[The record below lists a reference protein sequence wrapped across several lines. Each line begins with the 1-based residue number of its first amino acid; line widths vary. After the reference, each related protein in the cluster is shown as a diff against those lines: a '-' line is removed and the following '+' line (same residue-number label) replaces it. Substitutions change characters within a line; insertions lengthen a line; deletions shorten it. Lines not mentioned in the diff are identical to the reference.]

1 MYSQA
6 LTYLHQ
12 MLGPET
18 AFRDGQW
25 EAIEAVVDKT
35 QRLLVVQ
42 RTGWGKSLVY
52 FLATRLLRDRGKG
65 PSLLI
70 SPLLALMRNQILMA
84 QKIGVR
90 AATIN
95 SANVSEWQ
103 EVEARLARD
112 EVDILLI
119 SPERLNSE
127 HFLEKTLPAM
137 QNRLGLFVVDE
148 VHCISD
154 WGHDFRPDYQRI
166 VRIVKLLPK
175 SVPVVGV
182 TATANDRVV
191 QDVIAQLGSDLQI
204 IRGPL
209 MREGLRLRNIVLA
222 DQAERLAWLAENLPK
237 FPGSGIIYSLTVA
250 DSNRVARWLQRQGL
264 DVRPYN
270 AEMTNEERIA
280 CEEALLSNQV
290 KALSATVALGM
301 GFDKPDLSFV
311 IHFQRPGN
319 VVAYYQQVG
328 RAGRALK
335 ASVGILLAGRE
346 DDEIQ
351 NYFIET
357 AFPPPEVMETIL
369 TKLQNSSGL
378 TIADLQKNINCSYA
392 TLEKAL
398 KLLVIEGVVAKEKTI
413 YHRTLNPWHANYE
426 RYAAVTQMRRQEL
439 EKMREYVHSKECLMA
454 FLARE
459 LSDPFAHA
467 CGRCSNCSTPSLPD
481 KVVNPQIALNAIR
494 FLQGDH
500 QIILPRK
507 QWPVEMQAGEKR
519 AIPEEWQNREGRA
532 LCIYGDAGW
541 GRLVA
546 QGKYRDH
553 HFSDALVAASAQLIA
568 KDWRPEPF
576 AKFVAAV
583 PSLRTKLVENF
594 AERLAKVLQI
604 PFMPVLAKSKE
615 TRPQKE
621 MANSAQQVANI
632 FSAFSI
638 NGAAP
643 AGPCLLVDDIFD
655 SRWTLTVAGFVLAQH
670 GGGPIYPFALA
681 KAADRRTL
689 D

>member
-6 LTYLHQ
+6 LAYLQH
-12 MLGPET
+12 MLGPEA
-18 AFRDGQW
+18 AFREGQW
-25 EAIEAVVDKT
+25 EAIEAVVNKT

-52 FLATRLLRDRGKG
+52 FLATRLLRNQGKG

-84 QKIGVR
+84 EKIGVR

-95 SANVSEWQ
+95 SANLGDWE
-103 EVEARLARD
+103 EVETRLARD

-127 HFLEKTLPAM
+127 RFLEKVLPAM
-137 QNRLGLFVVDE
+137 QHRLGLFVVDE

-191 QDVIAQLGSDLQI
+191 QDVVSQLGSDLRI

-209 MREGLRLRNIVLA
+209 MREGLRLRNLVLA

-250 DSNRVARWLQRQGL
+250 DSNRVARWLQQQGL

-270 AEMTNEERIA
+270 ADMTNEERIA
-280 CEEALLSNQV
+280 CEEALLNNQV

-351 NYFIET
+351 NYFI
-357 AFPPPEVMETIL
+357 VGD
-369 TKLQNSSGL
+369 SV
-378 TIADLQKNINCSYA
+378 CSA
-392 TLEKAL
+392 SHEDQGNAAA
-398 KLLVIEGVVAKEKTI
+398 EGDGQQ
-413 YHRTLNPWHANYE
+413 R
-426 RYAAVTQMRRQEL
+426 AASDE
-439 EKMREYVHSKECLMA
+439 HHFG
-454 FLARE
+454 FL
-459 LSDPFAHA
+459 H
-467 CGRCSNCSTPSLPD
+467 CWN
-481 KVVNPQIALNAIR
+481 
-494 FLQGDH
+494 
-500 QIILPRK
+500 
-507 QWPVEMQAGEKR
+507 R
-519 AIPEEWQNREGRA
+519 ASRA
-532 LCIYGDAGW
+532 LFV
-541 GRLVA
+541 GR
-546 QGKYRDH
+546 
-553 HFSDALVAASAQLIA
+553 
-568 KDWRPEPF
+568 
-576 AKFVAAV
+576 
-583 PSLRTKLVENF
+583 
-594 AERLAKVLQI
+594 
-604 PFMPVLAKSKE
+604 
-615 TRPQKE
+615 
-621 MANSAQQVANI
+621 
-632 FSAFSI
+632 
-638 NGAAP
+638 
-643 AGPCLLVDDIFD
+643 
-655 SRWTLTVAGFVLAQH
+655 
-670 GGGPIYPFALA
+670 
-681 KAADRRTL
+681 
-689 D
+689 